1 MVDTVRG
8 DNTST
13 EAIVIGGTVTGM
25 LETSGDQDWYRIEL
39 LAGYL
44 YQFDLRGAFSAGG
57 TLTDPALELFD
68 SAGVFVDGNDDISS
82 SNTDSRLIYKAQ
94 AAGTYFLAA
103 RDAGDNTGTFILSA
117 SALTVAPALELAAI
131 AAGTGGFVVNGTAAN
146 EQAGYSVAAAGDVN
160 GDGLADFII
169 GAPDA
174 DPAARTDA
182 GRSYIV
188 FGKNS
193 GAAVDLGAV
202 AAGSGGVVIN
212 GRLAGETSGS
222 SVSAAGDVNGDGLAD
237 LIVAGP
243 NGGTIASGPAGHAYI
258 VYGKTTTSAV
268 DLATVATGSGGYV
281 INRAAAFDVIA
292 SVSGAGDINGD
303 GFGDVVIGVTSSDP
317 ALDGNAGR
325 AYIVF
330 GKSAGTAVN
339 LATIAATGSG
349 FVVNGNAD
357 DLFSG
362 RVAAAGDVNG
372 DGTGDVLVGPWND
385 TTVTAGSV
393 YLVFGKRTPTP
404 LDLATIDAGGSGS
417 GGFVINGSID
427 MSDGS
432 VAAVGD
438 VNGDGLADLMI
449 GLPHDGTTASG
460 AEAGRSY
467 VIFGKSSATAVNLT
481 TIAAGSGG
489 FVITGEQPGDLSG
502 WSVAAAGDVNGDG
515 LADMIIGA
523 PGAVPDAGIDAGIS
537 YVVFG
542 RSATTAVNLADVA
555 LADVAL
561 GKGGFAINSGNAG
574 ELSGSSVA
582 AAGDLNGDGLAD
594 LLIGAPAAT
603 TAGGVA
609 AGRVYAV
616 FGATSGSFKMTAVD
630 QMGGATNDVLS
641 GTTVAETLIGG
652 AGKDTLT
659 GNGGADVLYGGSGD
673 DMIVINPG
681 NLSAL
686 AAPYGSG
693 GNTTQLARIDGGSGI
708 DTLKLA
714 GAAMTLDLTT
724 IAQQGA
730 GDAGSRSRIESIE
743 RIDLTGSGNNT
754 LNITAADIVDL
765 AGMNSFNSSNGWSS
779 LGATARFHQLVVDGN
794 AGDSVNLTDYDADS
808 LSPLWTYAGTAIN
821 NAHNYVVLLHESSHV
836 ELLID
841 STVFNSVITVPGKT
855 IDVQAYA
862 WKSHTLL
869 DSVAVSAGSYTSS
882 TNGNGATS
890 LTGVTASSI
899 TISASRVV
907 PSSETAA
914 TDAAVNLQDAI
925 AVLKMIIGVDVNG
938 AGKPLSPYQALAAD
952 YDGNGAVQLADA
964 FGIFQHA
971 GGLSSPSPV
980 WRLVN
985 EADSAIAAKA
995 NLNPGVAPAAF
1006 TADLAGASA
1015 QLHVGLVGVLSGDV
1029 DGSYAGA
1036 AGAPHLD
1043 VLQPTYFSDLVA
1055 SHTGLSLAQFG
1066 IYP

>member
-1 MVDTVRG
+1 
-8 DNTST
+8 
-13 EAIVIGGTVTGM
+13 
-25 LETSGDQDWYRIEL
+25 
-39 LAGYL
+39 
-44 YQFDLRGAFSAGG
+44 SAGG

-94 AAGTYFLAA
+94 TAGTYFLAA
-103 RDAGDNTGTFILSA
+103 RDAGDTTGTFILSA
-117 SALTVAPALELAAI
+117 SALTIAPALELAAI
-131 AAGTGGFVVNGTAAN
+131 AAGTGGFVVNGTAAD
-146 EQAGYSVAAAGDVN
+146 EQAGYSIAAAGDVN
-160 GDGLADFII
+160 GDGLADFIV
-169 GAPDA
+169 GAPGA
-174 DPAARTDA
+174 DPAARPDA

-193 GAAVDLGAV
+193 GTAVDLGAV
-202 AAGSGGVVIN
+202 ATGSGGFVIN

-243 NGGTIASGPAGHAYI
+243 NGGTTASGPAGHAYI
-258 VYGKTTTSAV
+258 VYGKATTAAV

-281 INRAAAFDVIA
+281 INGAAYDVIA
-292 SVSGAGDINGD
+292 SVSSAGDINGD

-330 GKSAGTAVN
+330 GKSTGTAVN
-339 LATIAATGSG
+339 LATIAAGTGSG
-349 FVVNGNAD
+349 FVVTGNAD

-385 TTVTAGSV
+385 SSV

-404 LDLATIDAGGSGS
+404 FDLATLDTGGS

-427 MSDGS
+427 MSDGN
-432 VAAVGD
+432 VAGVGD

-467 VIFGKSSATAVNLT
+467 VIFGKSSTTAVNLT

-555 LADVAL
+555 L

-574 ELSGSSVA
+574 ELSGSSVT

-603 TAGGVA
+603 SAGGVA

-616 FGATSGSFKMTAVD
+616 FGATSGSFKMSAVD

-652 AGKDTLT
+652 AGNDTLT

-673 DMIVINPG
+673 DLIVINPG

-693 GNTTQLARIDGGSGI
+693 GNTTQLARIDGGGGV

-730 GDAGSRSRIESIE
+730 GDPGSRSRIESIE

-754 LNITAADIVDL
+754 LNITAADIIDL

-779 LGATARFHQLVVDGN
+779 LGTTARFHQLVVDGN

-808 LSPLWTYAGTAIN
+808 SLWTYTGTAIN
-821 NAHNYVVLLHESSHV
+821 NAHNYVALLHYPSNV

-869 DSVAVSAGSYTSS
+869 DSVVVSAGSYTSS

-890 LTGVTASSI
+890 LTGVTPSS
-899 TISASRVV
+899 TSISASRVV

-964 FGIFQHA
+964 LGIFQHA
-971 GGLSSPSPV
+971 GGLSSPSPI

-985 EADSAIAAKA
+985 EADSAIATKA
-995 NLNPGVAPAAF
+995 NLNPGVAPASFA
-1006 TADLAGASA
+1006 ADLSGASA

-1029 DGSYAGA
+1029 DGSYAGPA
-1036 AGAPHLD
+1036 SAPHLD
-1043 VLQPTYFSDLVA
+1043 VLQPTYYSDLVA

>member
-13 EAIVIGGTVTGM
+13 EAIVIGGTVTGT

-39 LAGYL
+39 LAGYQ

-82 SNTDSRLIYKAQ
+82 SNTDARLIYKAQ

-103 RDAGDNTGTFILSA
+103 EGAGDTTGTFILSA
-117 SALTVAPALELAAI
+117 NALTVAPALELAAI
-131 AAGTGGFVVNGTAAN
+131 ATGNGGFVVNGPAAD
-146 EQAGYSVAAAGDVN
+146 EQAGYSIAAAGDVN
-160 GDGLADFII
+160 GDGLADFIV
-169 GAPDA
+169 GAPGA
-174 DPAARTDA
+174 DPAARPDA

-188 FGKNS
+188 FGKNT
-193 GAAVDLGAV
+193 GTAVDLGAV
-202 AAGSGGVVIN
+202 AAGSGGFVIN

-243 NGGTIASGPAGHAYI
+243 NGGTTASGPAGHAYI
-258 VYGKTTTSAV
+258 VYGKATTAAV

-281 INRAAAFDVIA
+281 INRAAIDDAIT
-292 SVSGAGDINGD
+292 SVSSAGDINGD

-349 FVVNGNAD
+349 FVVNGNTD

-372 DGTGDVLVGPWND
+372 DGTGDVLVGPWS
-385 TTVTAGSV
+385 AGSV

-404 LDLATIDAGGSGS
+404 FDLATIDAGGS

-427 MSDGS
+427 MSDGN
-432 VAAVGD
+432 VAGVGD

-460 AEAGRSY
+460 ADAGRSY
-467 VIFGKSSATAVNLT
+467 VIFGKSSTTAVNLT

-542 RSATTAVNLADVA
+542 RSATTAVD

-574 ELSGSSVA
+574 ELSGSSVTA
-582 AAGDLNGDGLAD
+582 GGDLNGDGLAD

-603 TAGGVA
+603 SAGGVA

-652 AGKDTLT
+652 AGNDTLT
-659 GNGGADVLYGGSGD
+659 GNGGADVLYSGSGD

-693 GNTTQLARIDGGSGI
+693 GNTTQLARIDGGGGI

-730 GDAGSRSRIESIE
+730 GDPGSRSRIESIE

-754 LNITAADIVDL
+754 LNITAADIIDL

-779 LGATARFHQLVVDGN
+779 LGTTARFHQLVVDGN
-794 AGDSVNLTDYDADS
+794 AGDSVNLTDYDAES
-808 LSPLWTYAGTAIN
+808 LSPPWSYAGTAIN
-821 NAHNYVVLLHESSHV
+821 NAHNYVVLLHYPSNV

-869 DSVAVSAGSYTSS
+869 DSVVVSATPLDSVGVSAGSYTSS

-890 LTGVTASSI
+890 LTGVTASST

-985 EADSAIAAKA
+985 EADSAIATKA

-1006 TADLAGASA
+1006 TADLSAAGT

-1029 DGSYAGA
+1029 DGSYAGPA
-1036 AGAPHLD
+1036 SAPHLD
-1043 VLQPTYFSDLVA
+1043 VLQPTYYSDLVA

>member
-13 EAIVIGGTVTGM
+13 EAIVIGGTVTGT
-25 LETSGDQDWYRIEL
+25 LETSDDQDWYRIEL

-44 YQFDLRGAFSAGG
+44 YQFELRGVFSRSG
-57 TLTDPALELFD
+57 TLADPSLELFD
-68 SAGVFVDGNDDISS
+68 NAGVFVDSNDDIGV

-94 AAGTYFLAA
+94 VAGTYFLAA

-117 SALTVAPALELAAI
+117 NALTVAPALELAAI
-131 AAGTGGFVVNGTAAN
+131 AAGNGGFVVNGTAAN

-160 GDGLADFII
+160 GDGLADFIV
-169 GAPDA
+169 GAPGA
-174 DPAARTDA
+174 DPATRPDA

-193 GAAVDLGAV
+193 GTAVDLGAV
-202 AAGSGGVVIN
+202 ATGSGGFVIN

-243 NGGTIASGPAGHAYI
+243 NGGTTASGPAGHAYI
-258 VYGKTTTSAV
+258 VYGKATTSAV

-281 INRAAAFDVIA
+281 INGAAYDVIA
-292 SVSGAGDINGD
+292 SVSSAGDINGD

-330 GKSAGTAVN
+330 GKSTGTAVN
-339 LATIAATGSG
+339 LATIAAGTGSG
-349 FVVNGNAD
+349 FVVNGNAG

-385 TTVTAGSV
+385 SSV
-393 YLVFGKRTPTP
+393 YLVFGKRTPAP
-404 LDLATIDAGGSGS
+404 LDLATIDAGGS

-427 MSDGS
+427 MSDGN
-432 VAAVGD
+432 VAGVGD

-467 VIFGKSSATAVNLT
+467 VIFGKSSTTTVNLT
-481 TIAAGSGG
+481 TIAAGNGG
-489 FVITGEQPGDLSG
+489 FVMTGEQGGDLSG

-523 PGAVPDAGIDAGIS
+523 PGAVPDPDAGIDAGIS

-542 RSATTAVNLADVA
+542 RSATTAVD

-609 AGRVYAV
+609 AGHVYAV
-616 FGATSGSFKMTAVD
+616 FGATSGSFKMSAVD

-652 AGKDTLT
+652 AGNDTLT

-673 DMIVINPG
+673 DLIVINPG

-693 GNTTQLARIDGGSGI
+693 GNTTQLARIDGGGGI

-730 GDAGSRSRIESIE
+730 GDPGSRSRIESIE

-754 LNITAADIVDL
+754 LNITAADIIDL

-779 LGATARFHQLVVDGN
+779 LGTTARFHQLVVDGN
-794 AGDSVNLTDYDADS
+794 AGDSVNLTDYDAES
-808 LSPLWTYAGTAIN
+808 LSPPWTYAGTAIN

-855 IDVQAYA
+855 IDVQAYV

-869 DSVAVSAGSYTSS
+869 DSVVVSAGSYTSS

-890 LTGVTASSI
+890 LTGVTASST

-914 TDAAVNLQDAI
+914 TDAAVNLQDAM

-1006 TADLAGASA
+1006 TADLSAAGT

-1036 AGAPHLD
+1036 AGAPDLD
-1043 VLQPTYFSDLVA
+1043 VLQPTYYSDLVA